1 MRFFLLI
8 ICRREGMASKELF
21 IFKTFYP
28 LELKTESLKV
38 HKSISRIK
46 LSAIHCIYI

>member
-1 MRFFLLI
+1 
-8 ICRREGMASKELF
+8 MASKELF

-46 LSAIHCIYI
+46 LSAHTLYLYLIILPAIVFSFP